1 MRRYRFIVKLDR
13 EPLYEYLVRA
23 LAELDEVEVI
33 LDRRGEPKRRGA
45 GPPGRERHGGPERR
59 LQARVDDGLRE
70 FGWAFIK
77 IDRS

>member
-1 MRRYRFIVKLDR
+1 MRRYRFVVKRDN

-33 LDRRGEPKRRGA
+33 LDRRVEPRRRGP
-45 GPPGRERHGGPERR
+45 GPPGRERHGTERR
-59 LQARVDDGLRE
+59 VQTRVDDGLRE

-77 IDRS
+77 IERS